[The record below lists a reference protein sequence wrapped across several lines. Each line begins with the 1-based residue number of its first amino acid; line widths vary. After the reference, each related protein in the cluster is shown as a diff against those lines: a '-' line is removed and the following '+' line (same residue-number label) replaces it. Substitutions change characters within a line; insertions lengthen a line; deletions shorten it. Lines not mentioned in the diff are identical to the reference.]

1 MTLIVGVR
9 CEYGVVLAA
18 DQQATHGVF
27 GAPTIGQPVEKIR
40 LLGTNVL
47 LGISGHV
54 GVGQQIEDAISQ
66 ASRSVHQKNCGAF
79 IKSLQTEIKKVVDP
93 RYESAQIAD
102 GHIMNVMTSVTPV
115 SRATRTLS
123 RVAVLVTV

>member
-9 CEYGVVLAA
+9 CQDGVVLAA

-47 LGISGHV
+47 LGIPDGTLL
-54 GVGQQIEDAISQ
+54 Q
-66 ASRSVHQKNCGAF
+66 VHF
-79 IKSLQTEIKKVVDP
+79 F
-93 RYESAQIAD
+93 
-102 GHIMNVMTSVTPV
+102 
-115 SRATRTLS
+115 
-123 RVAVLVTV
+123 AVPSDR